1 MLPARAA
8 RCLTIRVG
16 DVAINNEVMM
26 AIGQYKFA
34 ANTAAY
40 QELRR
45 VSEYR
50 WQEQSRIG
58 RDPAM
63 QYNGKGRETIDL
75 SGVIY
80 PAEFKTG
87 DQVAEMR
94 KAADVG
100 KPLTLISAKGQVGEV
115 HGDWVIKRIEETG
128 TIFVAGGAPRK
139 VEFRMSLQFFG
150 GDK

>member
-1 MLPARAA
+1 M
-8 RCLTIRVG
+8 
-16 DVAINNEVMM
+16 AINNEVMM
-26 AIGQYKFA
+26 AIGLFKFA

-50 WQEQSRIG
+50 WSEQQRIS

-63 QYNGKGRETIDL
+63 QFAGKGRETIDL

-80 PAEFKTG
+80 PAEFNSG
-87 DQVAEMR
+87 QDQVAEMR
-94 KAADVG
+94 KAAAVG
-100 KPLTLISAKGQVGEV
+100 KPLNLISAQGMVGKI

-128 TIFVAGGAPRK
+128 TVFATGGAPRK
-139 VEFRMSLQFFG
+139 IEFRMSLQFYG

>member
-1 MLPARAA
+1 MTMAL
-8 RCLTIRVG
+8 
-16 DVAINNEVMM
+16 NNEVMM
-26 AIGQYKFA
+26 SIGLFKFA

-50 WQEQSRIG
+50 WQEQQRIG

-63 QYNGKGRETIDL
+63 QYTGKGRETIEL

-80 PAEFKTG
+80 PGEFKVG
-87 DQVAEMR
+87 DQVAKMR
-94 KAADVG
+94 KAAADG
-100 KPLTLISAKGQVGEV
+100 KPLTLISAQGMVGEI

-128 TIFVAGGAPRK
+128 TMFATGGAARK
-139 VEFRMSLQFFG
+139 IEFRMSLQFYG
-150 GDK
+150 GDQ

>member
-1 MLPARAA
+1 M
-8 RCLTIRVG
+8 
-16 DVAINNEVMM
+16 AISNEVMM
-26 AIGQYKFA
+26 AIGRFKFA

-50 WQEQSRIG
+50 WSEQQRIA

-63 QYNGKGRETIDL
+63 QFTGKGRETIEL

-80 PAEFKTG
+80 PAEFNTG
-87 DQVAEMR
+87 KDQVDEMR
-94 KAADVG
+94 KVAADG
-100 KPLTLISAKGQVGEV
+100 KPLRLISAKGRVGEV

-128 TIFVAGGAPRK
+128 TIFAAGGSPRK
-139 VEFRMSLQFFG
+139 IEFRMSLQFYG
-150 GDK
+150 ADKS

>member
-1 MLPARAA
+1 MAL
-8 RCLTIRVG
+8 
-16 DVAINNEVMM
+16 NNEVMM
-26 AIGQYKFA
+26 SIGRYKFA

-50 WQEQSRIG
+50 WSEQQRIA

-63 QYNGKGRETIDL
+63 QYTGKGRETIEL

-94 KAADVG
+94 KAAADG
-100 KPLTLISAKGQVGEV
+100 KPLTLISAQGMVGEIL
-115 HGDWVIKRIEETG
+115 GDWVIKRIEETG
-128 TIFVAGGAPRK
+128 TIFAARGAPRK
-139 VEFRMSLQFFG
+139 VEFRMFLQFYG
-150 GDK
+150 SDK

>member
-1 MLPARAA
+1 MPF
-8 RCLTIRVG
+8 
-16 DVAINNEVMM
+16 NNEMMM
-26 AIGQYKFA
+26 AIGQFKFA

-50 WQEQSRIG
+50 WQEQQRIS

-63 QYNGKGRETIDL
+63 QFTGKGRETIEL

-80 PAEFKTG
+80 PAEFNSGK

-94 KAADVG
+94 KAAAAG
-100 KPLTLISAKGQVGEV
+100 KPLTLIAAPKGNVGHIE
-115 HGDWVIKRIEETG
+115 GDWVIKQIEETDSV
-128 TIFVAGGAPRK
+128 FAAGGSPRK
-139 VEFRMSLQFFG
+139 VEFRMSLQFYG

>member
-1 MLPARAA
+1 M
-8 RCLTIRVG
+8 
-16 DVAINNEVMM
+16 AINNEVMM
-26 AIGQYKFA
+26 AIGRFKFA

-50 WQEQSRIG
+50 WSEQRRIA

-63 QYNGKGRETIDL
+63 QFTGKGRETIEL

-80 PAEFKTG
+80 PAEFKVG

-94 KAADVG
+94 KVAADG
-100 KPLTLISAKGQVGEV
+100 KPLTLISAKGQVGEI

-128 TIFVAGGAPRK
+128 TVFAVGGAARK
-139 VEFRMSLQFFG
+139 IDFRMSLQFYG
-150 GDK
+150 ADK

>member
-1 MLPARAA
+1 MAL
-8 RCLTIRVG
+8 
-16 DVAINNEVMM
+16 NNEVMM
-26 AIGQYKFA
+26 ALGQYKFA

-50 WQEQSRIG
+50 WQEQGRID

-63 QYNGKGRETIDL
+63 QYTGKGRETIEL

-94 KAADVG
+94 KAAADG
-100 KPLTLISAKGQVGEV
+100 KPLTLISSRGMVGAI

-128 TIFVAGGAPRK
+128 TIFAAGGAPRK
-139 VEFRMSLQFFG
+139 VEFRMRLQFYG
-150 GDK
+150 GDQ